1 MMKGVKLV
9 ITKEHVCK
17 EKVVFAEIEDATSR
31 MADQAKTRETAG
43 PILSAKVIAQ
53 EIMAS
58 AQQEFSVMIWTF
70 WMIIIWKQIV
80 IILNVYMYVYVQMIC
95 LLLYLD
101 NE

>member
-31 MADQAKTRETAG
+31 MADQTKTRATAE
-43 PILSAKVIAQ
+43 PTLSAKVIAQ

-58 AQQEFSVMIWTF
+58 ARQDFSGMIWNF
-70 WMIIIWKQIV
+70 WTNIFGHK
-80 IILNVYMYVYVQMIC
+80 Y
-95 LLLYLD
+95 
-101 NE
+101 